1 MPQKPG
7 VKIGKQVVPVSKV
20 NRYEYEGKVIE
31 IPLRWDEHSKKEIE
45 DYSLFIE
52 QSPIYT
58 PEGRP
63 ILLLL
68 RTPVLML
75 KWWMMIPQVLTAVP
89 ASTSGSHAEMVD
101 DDPASVDCGSCV
113 YFRQPSG
120 SILGVC
126 HNEKM
131 RCVSAKQR
139 NTSSNKEETL

>member
-75 KWWMMIPQVLTAVP
+75 KWWMMIPQVLTAVL
-89 ASTSGSHAEMVD
+89 ASTSGSQPNPFWVSATMKICAV
-101 DDPASVDCGSCV
+101 
-113 YFRQPSG
+113 FRQS
-120 SILGVC
+120 
-126 HNEKM
+126 K
-131 RCVSAKQR
+131 
-139 NTSSNKEETL
+139 

>member
-1 MPQKPG
+1 M
-7 VKIGKQVVPVSKV
+7 SKV

-45 DYSLFIE
+45 DYNLFIE

-63 ILLLL
+63 ILL
-68 RTPVLML
+68 TIEDACPH
-75 KWWMMIPQVLTAVP
+75 AV
-89 ASTSGSHAEMVD
+89 MVD
-101 DDPASVDCGSCV
+101 DDPASIDCGSCI
-113 YFRQPSG
+113 YFRQPAE

-131 RCVSAKQR
+131 RCVSVKQR

>member
-1 MPQKPG
+1 M
-7 VKIGKQVVPVSKV
+7 SKV

-31 IPLRWDEHSKKEIE
+31 IPPRWDEHSKKEIE

-63 ILLLL
+63 ILL
-68 RTPVLML
+68 TIEDACPH
-75 KWWMMIPQVLTAVP
+75 AV
-89 ASTSGSHAEMVD
+89 MVD

-113 YFRQPSG
+113 YFRQPAE